1 MGAMSDLHLLSS
13 RVLAGE
19 TVSEVASD
27 SAYPEQEIAWA
38 TADRLSR
45 QARHADRLNEGLSPN
60 V

>member
-1 MGAMSDLHLLSS
+1 MGAMSDLQLLSS

-19 TVSEVASD
+19 TIPEVASD

-38 TADRLSR
+38 TSERLL
-45 QARHADRLNEGLSPN
+45 ARCSEEVNQK